1 MVLNKS
7 SLPMYLLTDTILL
20 EIIPQ
25 YFRNTKIREIRRFAV
40 GGQCNPL
47 NTTCLNLVSFR
58 LEKIAS
64 GKSVFI
70 LAQCMLF
77 SSSMLYYKEFR
88 HLLCYQK
95 TVIYCV
101 LGQYSLIEVWLLGCV
116 NFPIYLKYPYKTFFL
131 SKFKIPLNI
140 SLI

>member
-7 SLPMYLLTDTILL
+7 SLTMYLITDMILL

-77 SSSMLYYKEFR
+77 SSSMLYYKEIR

-101 LGQYSLIEVWLLGCV
+101 LGPDSIIDVWLLGRA
-116 NFPIYLKYPYKTFFL
+116 NFPIYLKYTYKTFFFI
-131 SKFKIPLNI
+131 KV
-140 SLI
+140 

>member
-7 SLPMYLLTDTILL
+7 SLTMYLITDTILL

-101 LGQYSLIEVWLLGCV
+101 LGPDSIIDVQLLGRA
-116 NFPIYLKYPYKTFFL
+116 NFPIYLKYTYKTFFYQ
-131 SKFKIPLNI
+131 
-140 SLI
+140 SLKYL

>member
-7 SLPMYLLTDTILL
+7 SLTMYLITDTILL

-58 LEKIAS
+58 LENIAS

-101 LGQYSLIEVWLLGCV
+101 PGPDSLIEVWLLGRA
-116 NFPIYLKYPYKTFFL
+116 NIPIHLKYTYKTFFFI
-131 SKFKIPLNI
+131 KV
-140 SLI
+140 